1 VRVQRSPPLPHPLH
15 LRAGAAPDQSACG
28 AWRFRGWGGEQR
40 PGAQD
45 QAVLVGRV
53 GRGDERL
60 GALERRK
67 VESRLGARVQRRA
80 IRLGRLAGVAH
91 QLLAGSER
99 VQGCVVR
106 SAAAARR
113 RLGARDGCVQH
124 LCGPLEEQLD
134 RLEGEVGVEVDH
146 PDVEQERR
154 VDVAG
159 RAQRVVVVLAARAE
173 WAAVPRLVKVLR
185 HLALQVSRLDECSRE
200 PPVELGVRARR
211 PVLERDRHLVLLD
224 RAGQI
229 ARVLKRRAEVEVR
242 RAVVRLQLDRLLVR
256 RDGVVKVSG
265 ALLQNRHLGVH
276 SKVA

>member
-1 VRVQRSPPLPHPLH
+1 
-15 LRAGAAPDQSACG
+15 
-28 AWRFRGWGGEQR
+28 
-40 PGAQD
+40 
-45 QAVLVGRV
+45 VLVGRV

-60 GALERRK
+60 GALERRE

-113 RLGARDGCVQH
+113 RLGACDGCVQH
-124 LCGPLEEQLD
+124 LCGPLEKQLD

-242 RAVVRLQLDRLLVR
+242 RAVVRLQLDRLFVR
-256 RDGVVKVSG
+256 RDGVVKISG
-265 ALLQNRHLGVH
+265 ALLQNCHLGVH